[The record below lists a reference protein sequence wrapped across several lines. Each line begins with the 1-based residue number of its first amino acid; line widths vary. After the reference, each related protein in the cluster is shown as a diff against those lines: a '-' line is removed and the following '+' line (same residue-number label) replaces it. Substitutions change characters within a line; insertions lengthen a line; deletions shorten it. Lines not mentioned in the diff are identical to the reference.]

1 MRASW
6 LKDESFDVV
15 VDDHQLRVRRLEVA
29 DPASSATLV
38 FLHESLG
45 SIAVWRDFPDRL
57 AMRLGM
63 NAVVF
68 DRRGYGESSASVG
81 RRSPSY
87 LEDEAQRLGGLLD
100 RLGITSA
107 VLFGHSDGGS
117 IALLAAA
124 LFPQVVRAI
133 ATEGAHVFVEERTL
147 HGIRTARATLRH
159 TKLREKVMRYHGDK
173 TDAILSA
180 WFDTWLSPDFRNWN
194 IESYLSR
201 VVCPALVIQG
211 IDDEYGTEEQVRAI
225 AAGVSGP
232 AESLMIPGVRHT
244 PHREATEM
252 VIDATAR
259 FLRLLL

>member
-1 MRASW
+1 M
-6 LKDESFDVV
+6 KDEAFDVT
-15 VDDHQLRVRRLEVA
+15 VDEHRLRVRRLEVA
-29 DPASSATLV
+29 DPASSSTLV

-57 AMRLGM
+57 ATRLEM

-68 DRRGYGESSASVG
+68 DRRGYGESSAFPPG
-81 RRSPSY
+81 RRTPSY
-87 LEDEAQRLGGLLD
+87 LEDEAERLGGLLD

-117 IALLAAA
+117 IALIAAA
-124 LFPQVVRAI
+124 LFPHVVRAI
-133 ATEGAHVFVEERTL
+133 VTEGAHVFVEEHTL
-147 HGIRTARATLRH
+147 DGIRTAQATLQA

-180 WFDTWLSPDFRNWN
+180 WFDTWLSRGFRDWN

-201 VVCPALVIQG
+201 VVCPTLVIQG
-211 IDDEYGTEEQVRAI
+211 TEDEYGTDKQVNAI
-225 AAGVSGP
+225 VAGVSGP
-232 AESLMIPGVRHT
+232 VESLMIPGVRHT
-244 PHREATEM
+244 PHREAADA